1 MYRAVYYLCSFDAI
15 NTVNWLMRA
24 AMIVV
29 FLPIGLAL
37 ARVITDPRW
46 RYCN

>member
-1 MYRAVYYLCSFDAI
+1 MGTFQPTDAVD
-15 NTVNWLMRA
+15 WLIRA

-29 FLPIGLAL
+29 FLPIGLIA

-46 RYCN
+46 RRVS

>member
-1 MYRAVYYLCSFDAI
+1 MYRAVYYMGTFQPTDA
-15 NTVNWLMRA
+15 VDWLIRA

-29 FLPIGLAL
+29 FLPIGLIA

-46 RYCN
+46 RRVS